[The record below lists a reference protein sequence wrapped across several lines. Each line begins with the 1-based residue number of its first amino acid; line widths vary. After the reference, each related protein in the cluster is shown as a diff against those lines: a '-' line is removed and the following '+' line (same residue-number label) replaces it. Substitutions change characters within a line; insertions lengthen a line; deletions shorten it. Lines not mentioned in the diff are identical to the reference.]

1 MANTRKMST
10 ERLVL
15 GAILTALVIVLQVI
29 GGFVKVGPCNLA
41 LALIPIIIGGA
52 VCSPKIG
59 AWLGFVCGMT
69 ILLSGQAALFIGFN
83 FVGAVITTLVKG
95 TLCGYFSGLVYKLL
109 ENKNR
114 TVAAVSSAIVCPVV
128 NTGVFFIGCFV
139 FFVKDLAQMA
149 VEMGFGDN
157 LIYFMF
163 VGLAGVN
170 FLFEF
175 FTSVIFSSVI
185 VRLIAIRKK

>member
-1 MANTRKMST
+1 MANTRRMST
-10 ERLVL
+10 QNMVL
-15 GAILTALVIVLQVI
+15 GAILTALVIFLQVI

-41 LALIPIIIGGA
+41 LALIPIIIGSA

-69 ILLSGQAALFIGFN
+69 ILLSGQATLFIGFN
-83 FVGAVITTLVKG
+83 FAGAVITTLVKG
-95 TLCGYFSGLVYKLL
+95 VLCGYVSGVVYKLL

-114 TVAAVSSAIVCPVV
+114 TVAAISAAIVCPIV

-139 FFVKDLAQMA
+139 FFVKNIAQMA
-149 VEMGFGDN
+149 SELGFGDN
-157 LIYFMF
+157 WIYFMF
-163 VGLAGVN
+163 VGLAGIN